1 MSILILAALALRV
14 IPGLTGNLRLVFFGL
29 KRVFIGLFL
38 CFNLFKNFVRFLRTF
53 WERV

>member
-14 IPGLTGNLRLVFFGL
+14 IPASERESPSCIFGL